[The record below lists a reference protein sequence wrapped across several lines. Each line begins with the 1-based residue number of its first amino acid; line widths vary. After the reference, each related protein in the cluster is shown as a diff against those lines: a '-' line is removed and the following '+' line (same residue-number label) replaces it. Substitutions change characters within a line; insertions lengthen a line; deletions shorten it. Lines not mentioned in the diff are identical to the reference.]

1 MSSSSRLL
9 CVLYVAT
16 SAGLAWTAVLELRYG
31 PVWAAGLFAAGSIVP
46 VVAVV
51 RETVL
56 GDQRR
61 TIAELR
67 ARRPVP
73 AVREDARA
81 EAVVRA
87 ELDAACC
94 ERWWTSF
101 GTDHDATCG
110 HRLPRSSAA

>member
-67 ARRPVP
+67 ARRSVP